1 MSKRII
7 VIADSVEADRD
18 RLAEILTAIGI
29 KAVFAASNA
38 EVFALVDAGAV
49 CAIIDPM
56 ADAIDQQEL
65 FSELEKRT
73 TPYFVVSAGGERDD
87 VITALRHGCIDWL
100 DKPVESEAVRTALR
114 RLSKRAN
121 VELVEDKQQTNS
133 ATGRAL
139 IKEIAKRIR
148 DGNVDL
154 PEIPDIVK
162 QLNGLLAN
170 LEVEAEE
177 VRKVIEQDPSLSA
190 RLIATVNTA
199 TYGGQYWKGRITDLQ
214 NCVTRLGN
222 LAIRNLVQTESI
234 RSMFHFRSPA
244 FKSVFDKMWRA
255 HFMSACLAREVAVAI
270 EMENAE
276 EVYLL
281 GLMHNIGELFLLRVF
296 GELFQ
301 RQNNQILSMDEVLDM
316 VRDYHCVFGE
326 ALSKKWDLGDEFCF
340 VTRHHHDLQAYR
352 DQDESKTEFIRLMH
366 VVNLADQ
373 LVDYAGASYY
383 AKVLP
388 APGLQESYTALNV
401 NAEAKEEL
409 RNRAESMYVELFG

>member
-1 MSKRII
+1 VSKRII

-18 RLAEILTAIGI
+18 RLAEILKAIGI
-29 KAVFAASNA
+29 KSVFGISNA
-38 EVFALVDAGAV
+38 EVLALCDAGAV

-56 ADAIDQQEL
+56 VESIDGQEL
-65 FSELEKRT
+65 FPELERRDL
-73 TPYFVVSAGGERDD
+73 PCLVVSAGGERDD
-87 VITALRHGCIDWL
+87 VLTALRHGCIDWL
-100 DKPVESEAVRTALR
+100 DKPVESEIVRTALR

-121 VELVEDKQQTNS
+121 IELVEDKQQTS
-133 ATGRAL
+133 AATGRAL

-148 DGNVDL
+148 DCNVDL
-154 PEIPDIVK
+154 PEIPDVVK
-162 QLNGLLAN
+162 KLNALLTN

-214 NCVTRLGN
+214 SCVTRLGN

-234 RSMFHFRSPA
+234 RSLFHFRSPA

-255 HFMSACLAREVAVAI
+255 HFMSACLAREVAIAI
-270 EMENAE
+270 ELENTE

-281 GLMHNIGELFLLRVF
+281 GLIHNIGELFLLRVL

-301 RQNNQILSMDEVLDM
+301 RQNNQILSMDEVLEM

-326 ALSKKWDLGDEFCF
+326 ALSKKWDLGDLFCF
-340 VTRHHHDLQAYR
+340 VTRNHHDLKAYS
-352 DQDESKTEFIRLMH
+352 DEDEEKQSFIRLMH

-383 AKVLP
+383 GKVLP
-388 APGLQESYTALNV
+388 APGLNDSYTALAV
-401 NAEAKEEL
+401 SPEAKEVL
-409 RNRAESMYVELFG
+409 RNRAETMYVELFP